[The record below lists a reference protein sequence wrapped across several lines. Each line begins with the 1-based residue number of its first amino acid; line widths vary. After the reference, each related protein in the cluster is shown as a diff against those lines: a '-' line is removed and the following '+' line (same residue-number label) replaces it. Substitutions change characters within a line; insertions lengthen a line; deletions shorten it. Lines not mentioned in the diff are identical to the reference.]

1 MRGRFAFPRAMVES
15 VHTQQSLERN
25 RLEPEDAQEALEHVQ
40 ELLRRQ
46 HLVADLVHRQE
57 VGDSRGP
64 LVEALVHRQHD
75 AELGALLDDLHSAD
89 VAFILE
95 SLPKEDR
102 QSIWQLVR
110 ADRDGEIL
118 LEVADWVRESLI
130 STMDQQELVAATENL
145 EADELAD
152 LAPDLPPEVV
162 AEVQKGLTDEERAR
176 LTAVM
181 SYPEDSVGAIMDFE
195 MVRVRNDVTL
205 EVVLRYL
212 RRLQEL
218 PDHTD
223 QIFIVDRQEKL
234 IGGLPINRLLV
245 TDPDRQVTDVMDTEI
260 LTLAPLDEADE
271 AAAAFERYDLVSAP
285 VVDAVGRLIGRVT
298 VNDVV
303 DVIREA
309 SDEQTLSKAGLG
321 EEDIFA
327 PVSQAIRNRAP
338 WLLVNLCTAAIASFV
353 ASRFEDTVG
362 HIVIL
367 AFLMSIVAGIGGNSG
382 NQTMTLII
390 RALAVGRINSANVN
404 KLVRRELQIALVVG
418 LGGGTVAALF
428 AWAISGRISLGL
440 VMMSAMVLNLL
451 VGASIGMLVP
461 LTRTR
466 FGKDPAIGS
475 SVLLTFATDTM
486 GFFIFLGLA
495 TIFLL

>member
-1 MRGRFAFPRAMVES
+1 MVES
-15 VHTQQSLERN
+15 VHTQKSLERN

-95 SLPKEDR
+95 SLPKDDR

-245 TDPDRQVTDVMDTEI
+245 TDPERQVTDVMDTEI

-309 SDEQTLSKAGLG
+309 SDEQALSKAGLG

-390 RALAVGRINSANVN
+390 RALAVGRINSANVS

-418 LGGGTVAALF
+418 IGGGLVAALF
-428 AWAISGRISLGL
+428 AWAISGRYSLGL

-495 TIFLL
+495 TLFLL

>member
-1 MRGRFAFPRAMVES
+1 MV
-15 VHTQQSLERN
+15 QQSNSAKSLERN

-46 HLVADLVHRQE
+46 HLVEDLVHRQE

-75 AELGALLDDLHSAD
+75 AELSALLDDLHSAD

-95 SLPKEDR
+95 SLPKNDR
-102 QSIWQLVR
+102 QTVWQLVR
-110 ADRDGEIL
+110 ADRDGDIL
-118 LEVADWVRESLI
+118 LEVAEWVRESLI
-130 STMDQQELVAATENL
+130 ATMDQQELVAATENL

-152 LAPDLPPEVV
+152 LAPDLPAEVV
-162 AEVQKGLTDEERAR
+162 AEVQKGLTNEERAR

-218 PDHTD
+218 PHHTN
-223 QIFIVDRQEKL
+223 QIFVVDRYDKL
-234 IGGLPINRLLV
+234 IGSLSINRLLV
-245 TDPDRQVTDVMDTEI
+245 SDPDTQVVDAMDTEI

-285 VVDAVGRLIGRVT
+285 VVDAVGRLVGRVT

-309 SDEQTLSKAGLG
+309 SDEQTLSKAGLQ

-327 PVSQAIRNRAP
+327 PISEAIRNRAP
-338 WLLVNLCTAAIASFV
+338 WLLVNLCTASIASFV
-353 ASRFEDTVG
+353 ASRFEETVG
-362 HIVIL
+362 RIVIL

-382 NQTMTLII
+382 NQTMTLLI
-390 RALAVGRINSANVN
+390 RALAVGRINSANVG
-404 KLVRRELQIALVVG
+404 KLIKRELGVSLVVG
-418 LGGGTVAALF
+418 FGGGTVAALF
-428 AWAISGRISLGL
+428 AWAISGRYSLGL
-440 VMMSAMVLNLL
+440 VMMAAMILNIM
-451 VGASIGMLVP
+451 VGAGIGILVP
-461 LTRTR
+461 LARSR

-475 SVLLTFATDTM
+475 SVLLTFATDSM
-486 GFFIFLGLA
+486 GFLIFLGLA
-495 TIFLL
+495 TIFLM

>member
-1 MRGRFAFPRAMVES
+1 MVEQAT
-15 VHTQQSLERN
+15 HPKSLERN

-46 HLVADLVHRQE
+46 HLVEELVHRQE
-57 VGDSRGP
+57 AGDSRAP

-75 AELGALLDDLHSAD
+75 AELGALLEDLHPAD
-89 VAFILE
+89 IAFILE

-102 QSIWQLVR
+102 QAVWQLVR
-110 ADRDGEIL
+110 PERAGEIL

-130 STMDQQELVAATENL
+130 STMDQEELVAATENL

-176 LTAVM
+176 LTEVM

-223 QIFIVDRQEKL
+223 QIFVVDRHDKL
-234 IGGLPINRLLV
+234 MGSLAINRLIV
-245 TDPDRQVTDVMDTEI
+245 SDPETQVVDVMETEI

-298 VNDVV
+298 VNEVV

-309 SDEQTLSKAGLG
+309 SDEQALSKAGLQ

-327 PVSQAIRNRAP
+327 PIHQAIRNRAP
-338 WLLVNLCTAAIASFV
+338 WLLVNLCTASTAAFV

-390 RALAVGRINSANVN
+390 RALAVGRINAANVG
-404 KLVRRELQIALVVG
+404 KLVRRELEIALTVG
-418 LGGGTVAALF
+418 LGGGAVAALF
-428 AWAISGRISLGL
+428 AWAISGRYSLGL
-440 VMMSAMVLNLL
+440 VMMAAMVLNLL
-451 VGASIGMLVP
+451 VGACIGMLVP
-461 LTRTR
+461 LTRSR

-495 TIFLL
+495 TLFLL

>member
-1 MRGRFAFPRAMVES
+1 MVEQA
-15 VHTQQSLERN
+15 TQSKSLERN
-25 RLEPEDAQEALEHVQ
+25 RLETEDAQEALEHVQ

-46 HLVADLVHRQE
+46 HLVEELVHRQE
-57 VGDSRGP
+57 IGDTRAP
-64 LVEALVHRQHD
+64 LVEALVHRQHE
-75 AELGALLDDLHSAD
+75 AELGALLDDLHPAD

-102 QSIWQLVR
+102 QAVWQLVR
-110 ADRDGEIL
+110 PERVGEIL

-130 STMDQQELVAATENL
+130 ATMDQQELVAAAENL

-176 LTAVM
+176 LTEVM

-223 QIFIVDRQEKL
+223 QIFVVDRLDKL
-234 IGGLPINRLLV
+234 MGSLPINRLIV
-245 TDPDRQVTDVMDTEI
+245 SDPDTQVADVMDTEI

-298 VNDVV
+298 VNEVV

-309 SDEQTLSKAGLG
+309 SDEQVLSKAGLQ

-338 WLLVNLCTAAIASFV
+338 WLLVNLCTASIAAFV

-390 RALAVGRINSANVN
+390 RALAVGRINAANVG
-404 KLVRRELQIALVVG
+404 KLVRRELQIAFLVG
-418 LGGGTVAALF
+418 LGGGAVAALF
-428 AWAISGRISLGL
+428 AWAISGRYSLGL
-440 VMMSAMVLNLL
+440 VMMAAMILNLL

-461 LTRTR
+461 LTRSR

-495 TIFLL
+495 TLFLL

>member
-1 MRGRFAFPRAMVES
+1 MVEQAT
-15 VHTQQSLERN
+15 HPKSLERN

-46 HLVADLVHRQE
+46 HLVEELVHRQE
-57 VGDSRGP
+57 VGDTRAP
-64 LVEALVHRQHD
+64 LVEALVQRQHD
-75 AELGALLDDLHSAD
+75 AELSALLEDLHPAD

-102 QSIWQLVR
+102 QVVWQLVH
-110 ADRDGEIL
+110 ADRVGEIL

-176 LTAVM
+176 LTEVM
-181 SYPEDSVGAIMDFE
+181 SYPENSVGAIMDFE

-212 RRLQEL
+212 RRLNEL

-223 QIFIVDRQEKL
+223 QIFVVDRLDKL
-234 IGGLPINRLLV
+234 QGSLPINRLIV
-245 TDPDRQVTDVMDTEI
+245 SDPDTQVTDVMDTEI

-285 VVDAVGRLIGRVT
+285 VVDAIGRLIGRVT
-298 VNDVV
+298 VNEVV

-309 SDEQTLSKAGLG
+309 SDEQALSKAGLQ

-327 PVSQAIRNRAP
+327 PIAQAIRNRAP
-338 WLLVNLCTAAIASFV
+338 WLLINLCTASVAAFV

-390 RALAVGRINSANVN
+390 RALAVGRINAANVG
-404 KLVRRELQIALVVG
+404 KLVRRELQIAVLVG
-418 LGGGTVAALF
+418 LGGGLVAALF
-428 AWAISGRISLGL
+428 AWAISGRYSLGL
-440 VMMSAMVLNLL
+440 VMMAAMVLNLL

-461 LTRTR
+461 LARNR

-495 TIFLL
+495 TVFLL

>member
-1 MRGRFAFPRAMVES
+1 MVEQA
-15 VHTQQSLERN
+15 TQLKSLERN

-46 HLVADLVHRQE
+46 HLVEELVHRQE
-57 VGDSRGP
+57 AGDTRAP

-75 AELGALLDDLHSAD
+75 AELGALLEDLHPAD
-89 VAFILE
+89 IAFILE

-102 QSIWQLVR
+102 QAVWQLVR
-110 ADRDGEIL
+110 PERAGEIL

-130 STMDQQELVAATENL
+130 STMDQEELVAATENL

-176 LTAVM
+176 LTEVM

-223 QIFIVDRQEKL
+223 QIFVVDRHDKL
-234 IGGLPINRLLV
+234 MGSLAINRLIV
-245 TDPDRQVTDVMDTEI
+245 SDPDTQVVDVMETEI

-298 VNDVV
+298 VNEVV

-309 SDEQTLSKAGLG
+309 SDEQALSKAGLQ

-327 PVSQAIRNRAP
+327 PIPQAIRNRAP
-338 WLLVNLCTAAIASFV
+338 WLLVNLCTASTAAFV

-390 RALAVGRINSANVN
+390 RALAVGRINSANVG
-404 KLVRRELQIALVVG
+404 KLVRRELEIALTVG
-418 LGGGTVAALF
+418 LGGGAVAALF
-428 AWAISGRISLGL
+428 AWAISGRYSLGL

-451 VGASIGMLVP
+451 VGACIGMLVP
-461 LTRTR
+461 LTRSR

-495 TIFLL
+495 TLFLL

>member
-1 MRGRFAFPRAMVES
+1 VQSRFAFPRAMVES
-15 VHTQQSLERN
+15 VQTQKSLERN

-95 SLPKEDR
+95 SLPKDDR

-245 TDPDRQVTDVMDTEI
+245 TDPERQVTDVMDTEI

-309 SDEQTLSKAGLG
+309 SDEQALSKAGLG

-390 RALAVGRINSANVN
+390 RALAVGRINSANVS

-418 LGGGTVAALF
+418 IGGGMVAALF
-428 AWAISGRISLGL
+428 AWAISGRYSLGL

-495 TIFLL
+495 TVFLL

>member
-1 MRGRFAFPRAMVES
+1 M
-15 VHTQQSLERN
+15 
-25 RLEPEDAQEALEHVQ
+25 
-40 ELLRRQ
+40 
-46 HLVADLVHRQE
+46 ADLVHRQE

-95 SLPKEDR
+95 SLPKDDR

-245 TDPDRQVTDVMDTEI
+245 TDPERQVTDVMDTEI

-309 SDEQTLSKAGLG
+309 SDEQALSKAGLG

-390 RALAVGRINSANVN
+390 RALAVGRINSANVS

-418 LGGGTVAALF
+418 IGGGLVAALF
-428 AWAISGRISLGL
+428 AWAISGRYSLGL

-495 TIFLL
+495 TLFLL

>member
-1 MRGRFAFPRAMVES
+1 MVEQA
-15 VHTQQSLERN
+15 TEPKSLERN

-46 HLVADLVHRQE
+46 HLVEELVQRQE
-57 VGDSRGP
+57 AGDTRAP
-64 LVEALVHRQHD
+64 LVEALVHRQHE
-75 AELGALLDDLHSAD
+75 AELSALLDDLHPAD
-89 VAFILE
+89 IAFILE

-102 QSIWQLVR
+102 QIVWQLVR
-110 ADRDGEIL
+110 PERVGEVL
-118 LEVADWVRESLI
+118 LEVADWMRESLI
-130 STMDQQELVAATENL
+130 ATTDQQKLLAAAESL

-176 LTAVM
+176 LTEVM

-212 RRLQEL
+212 RRLHEL

-223 QIFIVDRQEKL
+223 QIFVVDRHDKL
-234 IGGLPINRLLV
+234 MGSLPINRLLV
-245 TDPDRQVTDVMDTEI
+245 SDPETKVADVMDTEI
-260 LTLAPLDEADE
+260 LTLAPLDEAAE

-298 VNDVV
+298 VNEVV

-309 SDEQTLSKAGLG
+309 SDEQALSKAGLQ

-327 PVSQAIRNRAP
+327 PIPKAIRNRAP
-338 WLLVNLCTAAIASFV
+338 WLLVNLCTASIAAFV
-353 ASRFEDTVG
+353 ASRFEETVG

-390 RALAVGRINSANVN
+390 RALAVGRINAANVG
-404 KLVRRELQIALVVG
+404 KLIRRELQIAFFVG
-418 LGGGTVAALF
+418 LGGGAVAGLF
-428 AWAISGRISLGL
+428 AWAISGRYSLGL
-440 VMMSAMVLNLL
+440 VMMAAMVLNLL

-461 LTRTR
+461 LTRSR

-495 TIFLL
+495 TIFLT

>member
-1 MRGRFAFPRAMVES
+1 MRTRFAFPRAMVEP
-15 VHTQQSLERN
+15 VHTHKSLERN

-75 AELGALLDDLHSAD
+75 AELSALLDDLHSAD

-95 SLPKEDR
+95 SLPKDDR

-245 TDPDRQVTDVMDTEI
+245 TDPERTVTDVMDTEI
-260 LTLAPLDEADE
+260 LTLAPLDQADE

-309 SDEQTLSKAGLG
+309 SDEQALSKAGLG

-390 RALAVGRINSANVN
+390 RALAVGRINSANVS

-418 LGGGTVAALF
+418 IGGGLVAALF
-428 AWAISGRISLGL
+428 AWAISGRYSLGL

-495 TIFLL
+495 TVFLL